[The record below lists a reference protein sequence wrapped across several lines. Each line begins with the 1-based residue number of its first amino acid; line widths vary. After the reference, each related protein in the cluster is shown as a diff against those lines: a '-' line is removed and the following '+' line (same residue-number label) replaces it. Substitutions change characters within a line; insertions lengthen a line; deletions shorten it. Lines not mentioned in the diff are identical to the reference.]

1 MFCPNCGNE
10 NPDGAA
16 FCAGCGMAIA
26 AASAPVSQP
35 AAAPVAPAP
44 QQPVAPAPQPQY
56 AAAPVAPAPQQ
67 PAAPAPQPQYAAAP
81 VTQQPAPQQPVAP
94 AAPASK
100 QPSDR
105 IPFGQ
110 HFKNIFSA
118 ALHPVTGPA
127 EIVPKYKSTGDAIIL
142 TAIVCVICAV
152 VNAFSSTIIDVID
165 YFRYPLI
172 YDGFDLVGSIVK
184 DCTFPFVYYAVRI
197 AGLAGLLVLGGL
209 IVKEKWSF
217 QRLLVAVALAV
228 GPAYVITDLI
238 GSFFGLIP
246 AIRFGSLIS
255 TACYLY
261 YIVMLYEGVS
271 AETKLSGN
279 KKAFVIVACA
289 AIATYVAGFFAV

>member
-1 MFCPNCGNE
+1 MFCPNCGKE

-16 FCAGCGMAIA
+16 YCAGCGMAFASAAPAPA
-26 AASAPVSQP
+26 AAPAPVTEP
-35 AAAPVAPAP
+35 APAPAAPVEPAPVAAPVAPAP
-44 QQPVAPAPQPQY
+44 V
-56 AAAPVAPAPQQ
+56 APVAPAT
-67 PAAPAPQPQYAAAP
+67 PAAPVAK
-81 VTQQPAPQQPVAP
+81 PAPEAKPKDPNAI
-94 AAPASK
+94 S
-100 QPSDR
+100 
-105 IPFGQ
+105 FGQ

-152 VNAFSSTIIDVID
+152 INAFSSTIIDVID

-184 DCTFPFVYYAVRI
+184 DCTFPFIYYAVRI

-228 GPAYVITDLI
+228 GPAYVISDLI

-289 AIATYVAGFFAV
+289 AIATYVA